1 MRNRPTRR
9 KFVTITAAAAGL
21 GLLPFGVSR
30 GEEHPPLI
38 EWQGVC
44 LGGVATIRLYHPDR
58 AAGKLLLERVVAE
71 GLRLETIFTLYD
83 SSSVLCDLNK
93 RGVLVAPPQELVDL
107 LQQCDRAWHLTGG
120 VFDPTVQPL
129 WVCYCEHFAAQA
141 GEAAPPPAE
150 KLDRALELVG
160 WSKVQTS
167 PDRIVF
173 EQPGMAL
180 TLNGIA
186 QGYITD
192 RVVDLLR
199 EAGLESCLIDM
210 GEIRT
215 IGAHPDGEPWHAVLQ
230 GPPNDERKPMTIDIV
245 NNAVATSA
253 AYGFQFD
260 KSGVCNHIFN
270 PMTGRCADPSRAL
283 SVVSDTAAFADSL
296 STAFAL
302 MDNRNIFEVL
312 QQTKGTHVLIST
324 ATGLLELKSSDDQDF
339 GGAPT
344 GRT

>member
-1 MRNRPTRR
+1 MRRLPTRR
-9 KFVTITAAAAGL
+9 KFVTIAAAATGL

-30 GEEHPPLI
+30 GDEHPSLI
-38 EWQGVC
+38 EWQGIC

-58 AAGKLLLERVVAE
+58 AAGTLLLERVIVEAR
-71 GLRLETIFTLYD
+71 RLETIFTLYD

-93 RGVLVAPPQELVDL
+93 RGVLVAPPPELVDVL
-107 LQQCDRAWHLTGG
+107 NQCDHAWHLTGG

-129 WVCYCEHFAAQA
+129 WICYCEHFTAHA
-141 GEAAPPPAE
+141 GESAPPPAE
-150 KLDRALELVG
+150 KLDRALRLVG
-160 WSKVQTS
+160 WSKVQANR
-167 PDRIVF
+167 DRITL
-173 EQPGMAL
+173 EKPGMAL

-215 IGAHPDGEPWHAVLQ
+215 LGARPNGEPWHAALQ
-230 GPPNDERKPMTIDIV
+230 GPPNDERKAMTIDIV
-245 NNAVATSA
+245 NKAVATSA

-260 KSGVCNHIFN
+260 RSGACNHIFN
-270 PMTGRCADPSRAL
+270 PVTGRCADPSRAL

-302 MDNRNIFEVL
+302 MDNAHILDVL
-312 QQTKGTHVLIST
+312 KHASGTRAFIST
-324 ATGLLELKSSDDQDF
+324 AAGSFELKSSTNQDF
-339 GGAPT
+339 GSTPRSPT
-344 GRT
+344 